1 MSSLCSTCHF
11 MIIMCEQAI
20 WFLAAHSLA
29 LIGCQ
34 FSLMTIPIK
43 KINRVTAFSICTKI
57 LLKHWWFFLLNHR
70 YLEYL
75 GNHHLAL
82 HVHAWHAYT
91 MYIDFCGDLP
101 LVVASILHLTYYKLL
116 IKVDYK
122 NNYNKIKST
131 NVLMP
136 RWSCRG
142 IVHTE
147 CLTIHDCWQLLTCM
161 QVILVFNAA
170 KL

>member
-1 MSSLCSTCHF
+1 MFVCTCIMFTHPMSSLCSTCHF
-11 MIIMCEQAI
+11 MIIMCEQTI

-57 LLKHWWFFLLNHR
+57 LLKHWWFYSTVDILNT
-70 YLEYL
+70 L

-122 NNYNKIKST
+122 NNYNKNIYW
-131 NVLMP
+131 VLVQVYGAV
-136 RWSCRG
+136 SCTMYIG
-142 IVHTE
+142 CDSNT
-147 CLTIHDCWQLLTCM
+147 W
-161 QVILVFNAA
+161 
-170 KL
+170 